1 MLILEKLLNQ
11 ANNSDEELRTLK
23 AAVSEVEAEELEEAE
38 RHFDSLF
45 LMNPDNYLYAYMRGF
60 CKITSTRNFERV
72 DGFYKFSKITGT
84 TIKRILRSEY
94 NDQDKVQM
102 IKEILKCLKDFFF
115 IFMESSVFSKSTFK
129 DDDIASF
136 MTSYYDAIIVDKE
149 YKEMLSNESWDEL
162 NRVIFKYAYE
172 DVMKENFS
180 LHPYFYSD
188 GFTKYIS
195 TIDSEKARKYK
206 RERDEIKRANEAKE
220 AKEKIEREEKEE
232 ALRKNAKLL
241 SIGGVLFAFSLIILI
256 MAMVFMG
263 MKSIPAGVIFT
274 LIGIFGEILSIVFL
288 VKGNN
293 ARKALK

>member
-1 MLILEKLLNQ
+1 MLIIEKLLKQ
-11 ANNSDEELRTLK
+11 ANNSDEEVRTLK
-23 AAVSEVEAEELEEAE
+23 ASASEVEAGEWEEAE

-60 CKITSTRNFERV
+60 CKFSTTRNFERV
-72 DGFYKFSKITGT
+72 DGFHKFSKITGT
-84 TIKRILRSEY
+84 TIKRILKSEY

-102 IKEILKCLKDFFF
+102 IKEILKFLKDAFF
-115 IFMESSVFSKSTFK
+115 ILMESSVFSNSTFK
-129 DDDIASF
+129 DDDVASF

-149 YKEMLSNESWDEL
+149 YKEMLSTESWDEL
-162 NRVIFKYAYE
+162 NKVIFKYAYE
-172 DVMKENFS
+172 DVMQEMFS
-180 LHPYFYSD
+180 SHPYFYSD
-188 GFTKYIS
+188 AFTKYIS

-206 RERDEIKRANEAKE
+206 REKEEIKRANEAKE

-241 SIGGVLFAFSLIILI
+241 PIGGALFAFSLIILI

-274 LIGIFGEILSIVFL
+274 FIGIFGEILSIVFL